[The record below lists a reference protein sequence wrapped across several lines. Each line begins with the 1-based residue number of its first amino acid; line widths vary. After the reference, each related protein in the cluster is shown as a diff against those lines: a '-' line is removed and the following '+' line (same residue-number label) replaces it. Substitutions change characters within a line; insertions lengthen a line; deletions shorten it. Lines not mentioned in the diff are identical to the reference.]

1 MTSTFTRIRRVR
13 SYKDAEAFYENTK
26 PIRGRGNQH
35 RPLGARKDID
45 RFYMVKSYNALT
57 PDNTPDGPP
66 PIYQCFLYRTPL
78 VTFHP
83 DGRVV
88 LDIGTD
94 YKPSI
99 SDAYFFYYL
108 LGQRAQ
114 MRDRAVVV
122 HFGGKKVAF
131 NTQHHSA
138 VLHHDEYGQ
147 LVPEERVIMGYK
159 INRKE
164 ANNVRRE
171 YAAFYRWVKAAV
183 SLRQDDGHIR
193 ITAREMMEVVPTQEV
208 ESNGVQTVEFLGVTD
223 AHQLPSFKSSDDEI
237 KQIKIRQ
244 CKRIVELAGS
254 SDETDYYKAL
264 LFIVFQHGRHAWFYT
279 TWDKTRVR
287 RIELDTFKFS
297 ILASSIPKAIDHL
310 LFSHHAN
317 KVLQMLP
324 LEDGQLPNKLY
335 EQWASGWDG
344 YFRSV

>member
-26 PIRGRGNQH
+26 PIRGRGDQH

-45 RFYMVKSYNALT
+45 RFYMVKSHNALAPDDT
-57 PDNTPDGPP
+57 PPT
-66 PIYQCFLYRTPL
+66 YQCFLYRTPL
-78 VTFHP
+78 VTFYP

-88 LDIGTD
+88 LDIGTN

-99 SDAYFFYYL
+99 SDAYFFYFL

-122 HFGGKKVAF
+122 QFGDKKVAF
-131 NTQHHSA
+131 NTKHHSA

-171 YAAFYRWVKAAV
+171 YGAFYRWVKAAV

-193 ITAREMMEVVPTQEV
+193 IAAREMMEVVPTQEV
-208 ESNGVQTVEFLGVTD
+208 DGHVVEFLGVTD
-223 AHQLPSFKSSDDEI
+223 AHQHHSFKNSDGQI

-264 LFIVFQHGRHAWFYT
+264 LFIVFQHGRHAWFYS
-279 TWDKTRVR
+279 TWDKTRVKHVD
-287 RIELDTFKFS
+287 LDKFNFS
-297 ILASSIPKAIDHL
+297 IPASSIPKAIDHL

-324 LEDGQLPNKLY
+324 LEGGQLPNKLY
-335 EQWASGWDG
+335 EQWALEWEG
-344 YFRSV
+344 YFRSPSE